1 MNKVQLSVGQVW
13 KDRKGREVEIVSS
26 DNDANFPFDGSNNE
40 SYTPSGTVWMLADSD
55 RCDLIELVQDENG
68 WRPRKATEPAAPSP
82 DADGWIPWVATENSR
97 CPVGREAE
105 VMFRNKDGTRSG
117 GAYCAG
123 ALTWDT
129 SVVNPISAY
138 KIVAEE
144 PVSQEPHAQ
153 QPAADGWIPYAGGG
167 CPVAGDV
174 TVEVRLRG
182 GQENVAEDAEASDW
196 WDWSIDNVGDDIVA
210 YRVVEETQK
219 AEEPVH
225 AEAHS
230 AQHREAQEAPAIR
243 LLQVA
248 ADHMRARAATYDKP
262 DGERSMGK
270 TVAAFN
276 AVTGRNLSE
285 AEGWLLLQL
294 LKDVRL
300 FQRPGYHADSAED
313 CIAYAALKAEAK
325 MAEGE

>member
-1 MNKVQLSVGQVW
+1 MSKVQLAVGQVW
-13 KDRKGREVEIVSS
+13 KDRVGREVEIVSS

-40 SYTPSGTVWMLADSD
+40 SYTPSGTVWRDASANN
-55 RCDLIELVQDENG
+55 CDLIELVQDENG
-68 WRPRKATEPAAPSP
+68 WRPWKATA
-82 DADGWIPWVATENSR
+82 NSQ
-97 CPVGREAE
+97 CPVAEGARIIYRLANGKEAPA
-105 VMFRNKDGTRSG
+105 F
-117 GAYCAG
+117 AG
-123 ALTWDT
+123 EKSWDT
-129 SVVNPISAY
+129 ACDIEIVAY
-138 KIVAEE
+138 KIVEE
-144 PVSQEPHAQ
+144 TP
-153 QPAADGWIPYAGGG
+153 QPDADGWIPYAGGG
-167 CPVAGDV
+167 CPVDGDV
-174 TVEVRLRG
+174 TVEVRLRS
-182 GQENVAEDAEASDW
+182 GQENVAEDAEAADY
-196 WDWSIDNVGDDIVA
+196 WDWSIDDVGGDIVA
-210 YRVVEETQK
+210 YRVVEQTPK
-219 AEEPVH
+219 AVEPVH

-270 TVAAFN
+270 TIAAFN
-276 AVTGRNLSE
+276 AVTGRDLSE

>member
-1 MNKVQLSVGQVW
+1 MSKVQLAVGQVW
-13 KDRKGREVEIVSS
+13 KDRAGREVEIVSS
-26 DNDANFPFDGSNNE
+26 DNDVNFPFDGSNNE
-40 SYTPSGTVWMLADSD
+40 SYTPSGTVWMRANSD

-68 WRPRKATEPAAPSP
+68 WRPWKATANSRRPVAGETLVHLRFSNGTSLKHLSPAAYFAWRDIGP
-82 DADGWIPWVATENSR
+82 DSIV
-97 CPVGREAE
+97 
-105 VMFRNKDGTRSG
+105 
-117 GAYCAG
+117 
-123 ALTWDT
+123 
-129 SVVNPISAY
+129 AY
-138 KIVAEE
+138 KIVEE
-144 PVSQEPHAQ
+144 
-153 QPAADGWIPYAGGG
+153 IP
-167 CPVAGDV
+167 
-174 TVEVRLRG
+174 
-182 GQENVAEDAEASDW
+182 
-196 WDWSIDNVGDDIVA
+196 
-210 YRVVEETQK
+210 K

-270 TVAAFN
+270 TVVAFN
-276 AVTGRNLSE
+276 AVTGCDLSE

-325 MAEGE
+325 MAEGA

>member
-1 MNKVQLSVGQVW
+1 MSKVQLAVGQVW

-40 SYTPSGTVWMLADSD
+40 SYTPSGTVWMDAGAHS
-55 RCDLIELVQDENG
+55 CDLIELVQDENG
-68 WRPRKATEPAAPSP
+68 WRPWKATADSQCPVADGTQVLVRLACGTASKEHDPRRADEFIWSELPTSSIVAYKIVEEASKPTEPAAPSP
-82 DADGWIPWVATENSR
+82 DADGWIP
-97 CPVGREAE
+97 
-105 VMFRNKDGTRSG
+105 
-117 GAYCAG
+117 
-123 ALTWDT
+123 
-129 SVVNPISAY
+129 
-138 KIVAEE
+138 
-144 PVSQEPHAQ
+144 
-153 QPAADGWIPYAGGG
+153 YAGGG
-167 CPVAGDV
+167 CPV
-174 TVEVRLRG
+174 
-182 GQENVAEDAEASDW
+182 
-196 WDWSIDNVGDDIVA
+196 
-210 YRVVEETQK
+210 
-219 AEEPVH
+219 EPVH

-270 TVAAFN
+270 TVSAFN
-276 AVTGRNLSE
+276 AVTGRDLSE

-313 CIAYAALKAEAK
+313 CIAYSALKAEAK
-325 MAEGE
+325 MAEGA

>member
-13 KDRKGREVEIVSS
+13 KDRVGREVEIVSS
-26 DNDANFPFDGSNNE
+26 DDDANFPFDGSNNE
-40 SYTPSGTVWMLADSD
+40 SYTPSGTVWLNGIRDSS
-55 RCDLIELVQDENG
+55 DLIELVQD
-68 WRPRKATEPAAPSP
+68 
-82 DADGWIPWVATENSR
+82 
-97 CPVGREAE
+97 
-105 VMFRNKDGTRSG
+105 
-117 GAYCAG
+117 
-123 ALTWDT
+123 
-129 SVVNPISAY
+129 
-138 KIVAEE
+138 
-144 PVSQEPHAQ
+144 
-153 QPAADGWIPYAGGG
+153 ADGWIPYAGGG
-167 CPVAGDV
+167 CPVGGDV
-174 TVEVRLRG
+174 TVEVRLRS
-182 GQENVAEDAEASDW
+182 GQENVAEDAEAADY
-196 WDWSIDNVGDDIVA
+196 WDWSVDDVGGDIVA
-210 YRVVEETQK
+210 YRVVEEVPK
-219 AEEPVH
+219 AVEPVH

-276 AVTGRNLSE
+276 AVTGRDLSE

-325 MAEGE
+325 MAEGA

>member
-1 MNKVQLSVGQVW
+1 MSKVQLAVGQVW
-13 KDRKGREVEIVSS
+13 KDRVGREVTITRK
-26 DNDANFPFDGSNNE
+26 DDHGKYPFYGSNDVT
-40 SYTPSGTVWMLADSD
+40 YTPDGWEYDALATAE
-55 RCDLIELVQDENG
+55 DLIELVQDENG
-68 WRPRKATEPAAPSP
+68 WRPWKATA
-82 DADGWIPWVATENSR
+82 NSQ
-97 CPVGREAE
+97 CPVAEGARIIYRLANGKEAPA
-105 VMFRNKDGTRSG
+105 F
-117 GAYCAG
+117 AG
-123 ALTWDT
+123 EKSWDT
-129 SVVNPISAY
+129 ACDIEIVAY
-138 KIVAEE
+138 KIVEE
-144 PVSQEPHAQ
+144 
-153 QPAADGWIPYAGGG
+153 IP
-167 CPVAGDV
+167 
-174 TVEVRLRG
+174 
-182 GQENVAEDAEASDW
+182 
-196 WDWSIDNVGDDIVA
+196 
-210 YRVVEETQK
+210 K

-276 AVTGRNLSE
+276 AVTGRDLSE

-313 CIAYAALKAEAK
+313 CLAYSALKAEAK
-325 MAEGE
+325 MAEGA

>member
-1 MNKVQLSVGQVW
+1 MNKVQLAVGQVW

-40 SYTPSGTVWMLADSD
+40 SYTPSGTVWMDAGAHS
-55 RCDLIELVQDENG
+55 CDLIELVQDENG
-68 WRPRKATEPAAPSP
+68 WRPWKATADSP
-82 DADGWIPWVATENSR
+82 
-97 CPVGREAE
+97 CPV
-105 VMFRNKDGTRSG
+105 DGETLVHLRFSNGNTTRLKHHSP
-117 GAYCAG
+117 AG
-123 ALTWDT
+123 DFAWRDIGPE
-129 SVVNPISAY
+129 SIVAY
-138 KIVAEE
+138 KIVEE
-144 PVSQEPHAQ
+144 TPKAAPKAAP
-153 QPAADGWIPYAGGG
+153 QPDADGWIPYAGGG
-167 CPVAGDV
+167 CPVDGDV
-174 TVEVRLRG
+174 TVEVRLRS
-182 GQENVAEDAEASDW
+182 GQENVAEDAEAADY
-196 WDWSIDNVGDDIVA
+196 WDWSIDDVGGDIVA
-210 YRVVEETQK
+210 YRVVEQTPT
-219 AEEPVH
+219 AVEPVH

-270 TVAAFN
+270 TIAAFN
-276 AVTGRNLSE
+276 AVTGRDLSE

-325 MAEGE
+325 MAEGA

>member
-1 MNKVQLSVGQVW
+1 MNKVQLAVGQVW

-40 SYTPSGTVWMLADSD
+40 SYTPSGTVWMDAGAHS
-55 RCDLIELVQDENG
+55 CDLIELVQDENG
-68 WRPRKATEPAAPSP
+68 WRPWKATADSP
-82 DADGWIPWVATENSR
+82 
-97 CPVGREAE
+97 CPV
-105 VMFRNKDGTRSG
+105 DGETLVHLRFSNG
-117 GAYCAG
+117 NTTSLKHHSPAG
-123 ALTWDT
+123 DFAWRDIGPE
-129 SVVNPISAY
+129 SIVAY
-138 KIVAEE
+138 KIVEE
-144 PVSQEPHAQ
+144 TPKAAPKAAP
-153 QPAADGWIPYAGGG
+153 QPDADGWIPYAGGG
-167 CPVAGDV
+167 CPVDGDV
-174 TVEVRLRG
+174 TVEVRLRS
-182 GQENVAEDAEASDW
+182 GQENVAEDAEASDC
-196 WDWSIDNVGDDIVA
+196 WDWSVDDVGEDIVA
-210 YRVVEETQK
+210 YRVVEETPK

-270 TVAAFN
+270 TVVAFN
-276 AVTGRNLSE
+276 AVTGCDLSE

-313 CIAYAALKAEAK
+313 CIAYSALKAEAK
-325 MAEGE
+325 MAEGA

>member
-1 MNKVQLSVGQVW
+1 MSKVQLAVGQVW
-13 KDRKGREVEIVSS
+13 KDRKGREVVVIGN
-26 DNDANFPFDGSNNE
+26 DNHDKYPFIGSNGE
-40 SYTPSGTVWMLADSD
+40 AYPPSGTVFTNAREDD
-55 RCDLIELVQDENG
+55 EDLIELVQDENG
-68 WRPRKATEPAAPSP
+68 WRPWKATANSQCPV
-82 DADGWIPWVATENSR
+82 ADGTQVLVRLA
-97 CPVGREAE
+97 C
-105 VMFRNKDGTRSG
+105 GTASKEHDPRRADQFIWSELPT
-117 GAYCAG
+117 A
-123 ALTWDT
+123 
-129 SVVNPISAY
+129 SIVAY
-138 KIVAEE
+138 KIVEE
-144 PVSQEPHAQ
+144 
-153 QPAADGWIPYAGGG
+153 IP
-167 CPVAGDV
+167 
-174 TVEVRLRG
+174 
-182 GQENVAEDAEASDW
+182 
-196 WDWSIDNVGDDIVA
+196 
-210 YRVVEETQK
+210 K

-276 AVTGRNLSE
+276 AVTGRDLSE

-313 CIAYAALKAEAK
+313 CLAYSALKAEAK
-325 MAEGE
+325 MAEGA

>member
-1 MNKVQLSVGQVW
+1 MNKVQLAVGQVW

-40 SYTPSGTVWMLADSD
+40 SYTPSGTVWMDAGAHS
-55 RCDLIELVQDENG
+55 CDLIELVEDENG
-68 WRPRKATEPAAPSP
+68 WRPWKATADSQCPVARETLVHLRFSNGNATSLKHPSPAGDFAWRDVGPDSIVAYRIVEEAPKAAPQP
-82 DADGWIPWVATENSR
+82 D
-97 CPVGREAE
+97 
-105 VMFRNKDGTRSG
+105 
-117 GAYCAG
+117 
-123 ALTWDT
+123 
-129 SVVNPISAY
+129 
-138 KIVAEE
+138 
-144 PVSQEPHAQ
+144 
-153 QPAADGWIPYAGGG
+153 ADGWIPYAGGG
-167 CPVAGDV
+167 CPVDGDV
-174 TVEVRLRG
+174 TVEVRLRS
-182 GQENVAEDAEASDW
+182 GQENVAEDAEAADYL
-196 WDWSIDNVGDDIVA
+196 DWSIDDVGGDIVA
-210 YRVVEETQK
+210 YRVVEETPK

-248 ADHMRARAATYDKP
+248 ADHLRARAATYDKP

-276 AVTGRNLSE
+276 AVTGRDLSE

-325 MAEGE
+325 MAEGA

>member
-1 MNKVQLSVGQVW
+1 MNKVQLAVGQVW

-40 SYTPSGTVWMLADSD
+40 SYTPSGTVWMDAGAHS
-55 RCDLIELVQDENG
+55 CDLIELVQDENG
-68 WRPRKATEPAAPSP
+68 WRPWKATADSPCPVDGETLVHLRFSNGNTTRLKHHSPAGDFAWRDVGPDSIVAYRIVEEAPKAAPQP
-82 DADGWIPWVATENSR
+82 D
-97 CPVGREAE
+97 
-105 VMFRNKDGTRSG
+105 
-117 GAYCAG
+117 
-123 ALTWDT
+123 
-129 SVVNPISAY
+129 
-138 KIVAEE
+138 
-144 PVSQEPHAQ
+144 
-153 QPAADGWIPYAGGG
+153 ADGWIPYAGGG
-167 CPVAGDV
+167 CPVDGDV
-174 TVEVRLRG
+174 TVEVRLRS
-182 GQENVAEDAEASDW
+182 GQENVAEDAEAADY
-196 WDWSIDNVGDDIVA
+196 WDWSIDDVGGDIVA
-210 YRVVEETQK
+210 YRVVEETPK

-248 ADHMRARAATYDKP
+248 ADHLRARAATYDKP

-276 AVTGRNLSE
+276 AVTGRDLSE

-325 MAEGE
+325 MAEGA

>member
-1 MNKVQLSVGQVW
+1 MSKVQLAVGQVW
-13 KDRKGREVEIVSS
+13 KDRVGREVEIVSS

-40 SYTPSGTVWMLADSD
+40 SYTPSGTVWMDASANN
-55 RCDLIELVQDENG
+55 CDLIELVQDENG
-68 WRPRKATEPAAPSP
+68 WRPWKATA
-82 DADGWIPWVATENSR
+82 NSQ
-97 CPVGREAE
+97 CPVAEGARIIYRLANGKEAPA
-105 VMFRNKDGTRSG
+105 F
-117 GAYCAG
+117 AG
-123 ALTWDT
+123 EKSWDT
-129 SVVNPISAY
+129 ACDIEIVAY
-138 KIVAEE
+138 KIVEE
-144 PVSQEPHAQ
+144 IPKAAP
-153 QPAADGWIPYAGGG
+153 QPDADGWIPYAGGG
-167 CPVAGDV
+167 CPVDGDV
-174 TVEVRLRG
+174 TVEVRLRS
-182 GQENVAEDAEASDW
+182 GQENVAEDAEAADY
-196 WDWSIDNVGDDIVA
+196 WDWSIDDVGGDIVA
-210 YRVVEETQK
+210 YRVVEQTPK
-219 AEEPVH
+219 AVEPVH

-276 AVTGRNLSE
+276 AVTGRDLSE

-313 CIAYAALKAEAK
+313 CIAYSALKAEAK
-325 MAEGE
+325 MAEGA

>member
-1 MNKVQLSVGQVW
+1 MSKVQLAVGQVW
-13 KDRKGREVEIVSS
+13 KDRAGREVEIVSS
-26 DNDANFPFDGSNNE
+26 DNDVNFPFDGSNNE
-40 SYTPSGTVWMLADSD
+40 SYTPSGTVWMHANSD

-68 WRPRKATEPAAPSP
+68 WRPWKATA
-82 DADGWIPWVATENSR
+82 NSQ
-97 CPVGREAE
+97 CPV
-105 VMFRNKDGTRSG
+105 DGDTLVNLRFSNG
-117 GAYCAG
+117 DATSLKHPRPAG
-123 ALTWDT
+123 AFAWRDVGYA
-129 SVVNPISAY
+129 SIVAY
-138 KIVAEE
+138 KIV
-144 PVSQEPHAQ
+144 
-153 QPAADGWIPYAGGG
+153 
-167 CPVAGDV
+167 
-174 TVEVRLRG
+174 
-182 GQENVAEDAEASDW
+182 
-196 WDWSIDNVGDDIVA
+196 
-210 YRVVEETQK
+210 EETPK
-219 AEEPVH
+219 AVEPVH
-225 AEAHS
+225 AEAHC

-276 AVTGRNLSE
+276 AVTGRDLSE

-313 CIAYAALKAEAK
+313 CIAYSALKAEAK